1 MLKLKI
7 EYGAPAGQKPLIGV
21 FIFGEEN
28 RNFDSLLK
36 KYQIVPKV
44 IRESGFSGK
53 KDEVFESYIPQGGGL
68 SGFIFLGI
76 GKETISDNVRR
87 AGGWLAGIITKKK
100 ITGVKLLHLGLMAE
114 NIGPFIEGLVL
125 GGYSYDRFKTEKNGE
140 HTVRVIFDESVKA
153 SKDKIERATAIAESS
168 CFARN
173 LVNAPGNY
181 MYPIELANQAK
192 ALARKYGIA
201 CKVLGPKEIA
211 ALKMGALLGV
221 AKGSEQPPRF
231 IHWTYNGGR
240 PGEKPIVFVGKG
252 VTFDSGGISI
262 KPSENMQE
270 MKNDMTG
277 AAVVIALMMVL
288 GRIKPKINVVGICP
302 CVENL
307 PDGKAYRP
315 GDILTAGDGQTIEVI
330 STDAEGRLI
339 LADALIYAEK
349 LRPKVIVDIATLTGA
364 VIVGLGNHAAGL
376 LGTDEYHIGLLYK
389 AGLKSGE
396 KVWQLPLWDEYKEQ
410 IKSDIADMKN
420 SGGRPGG
427 TITAA
432 CFLSKFVK
440 NTPWAH
446 VDIAGMDNQDKNHP
460 YQPKGG
466 TGFGVRL
473 FTEYILNQAK

>member
-1 MLKLKI
+1 MLKLKV
-7 EYGAPAGQKPLIGV
+7 EFGGTARQKPLVGV
-21 FIFGEEN
+21 FVFGEES

-36 KYQIVPKV
+36 KHGIAPDVVK
-44 IRESGFSGK
+44 ESGFSGK
-53 KDEVFESYIPQGGGL
+53 KDEVFESYIPQAGGL
-68 SGFIFLGI
+68 VGYVFLGI
-76 GKETISDNVRR
+76 GKETISDNIRR
-87 AGGWLAGIITKKK
+87 AGGYLAGIIAKKK
-100 ITGVKLLHLGLMAE
+100 LTGVKLIHLGLMGE

-125 GGYSYDRFKTEKNGE
+125 GGYTFDRFKTEKSGE
-140 HTVRVIFDESVKA
+140 KTVRIILDENVQT
-153 SKDKIERATAIAESS
+153 SKDKIERAMVIAESS
-168 CFARN
+168 CFARD

-181 MYPIELANQAK
+181 LYPIELANQAK
-192 ALARKYGIA
+192 ALAKKYGMT
-201 CKVLGPKEIA
+201 CKVFGPKEITA
-211 ALKMGALLGV
+211 MKMGAMMGV
-221 AKGSEQPPRF
+221 AKGSKQPPQF

-240 PGEKPIVFVGKG
+240 PGEKPIVFVRKG
-252 VTFDSGGISI
+252 VTFASGGISI
-262 KPSENMQE
+262 NPSENMHE

-277 AAVVIALMMVL
+277 AAVVTALMMAL
-288 GRIKPKINVVGICP
+288 GRIKPKVNVVGICP
-302 CVENL
+302 CVENM
-307 PDGKAYRP
+307 PDGMAYRP
-315 GDILTAGDGQTIEVI
+315 GDVLTASDGQTIEVI

-349 LRPKVIVDIATLTGA
+349 LRPKVIIDIATLTGA

-376 LGTDEYHIGLLYK
+376 LGTDDHHIGLLYK
-389 AGLKSGE
+389 AGQKTGE

-410 IKSDIADMKN
+410 IKSDVADMKN

-440 NTPWAH
+440 DTPWAH
-446 VDIAGMDNQDKNHP
+446 VDIAGMDNQDKSHP